1 MLRVLELLGGNPLA
15 PLVEVNTVGQ
25 LETFHLDARRGGTR
39 QVLGQLDRA
48 LALNKSAPERV
59 VGQFRTATFDE
70 VIQLALAMIRAR
82 SRKDQFESLTLGLPG
97 TITIDQVLTTVEL
110 AGFVTQL
117 LDSLARG
124 LRQGC
129 ELFDV
134 LRANV
139 DRVEP
144 ATRHRQVRRGLQ
156 RRNRLGC
163 VHRVNEQEVCTLV
176 RTDGCKIREI
186 GRISNTPRRS
196 RTRRVQLSVDTPR
209 TTRGLQERQR
219 ERIGNNDQGCRLYV
233 AALNRGHE
241 TMPAERQPVRHI
253 KGRTADELAVD
264 HTGRNVA
271 IHLVT
276 RTFATIF
283 EHPLDVDPRAVWH
296 MHREEVP
303 AALAGDNRRRE
314 GTTPFALVGDAQ
326 RLMNIPH
333 RGGFIK
339 GQAES
344 TQDLEKGGGADAHPI
359 PVPIPESGSNAISI
373 GDTAQL
379 IDVVRCGS
387 VNIHRKAFYVAG

>member
-1 MLRVLELLGGNPLA
+1 M
-15 PLVEVNTVGQ
+15 
-25 LETFHLDARRGGTR
+25 
-39 QVLGQLDRA
+39 
-48 LALNKSAPERV
+48 
-59 VGQFRTATFDE
+59 
-70 VIQLALAMIRAR
+70 
-82 SRKDQFESLTLGLPG
+82 
-97 TITIDQVLTTVEL
+97 
-110 AGFVTQL
+110 
-117 LDSLARG
+117 
-124 LRQGC
+124 
-129 ELFDV
+129 
-134 LRANV
+134 
-139 DRVEP
+139 
-144 ATRHRQVRRGLQ
+144 
-156 RRNRLGC
+156 
-163 VHRVNEQEVCTLV
+163 
-176 RTDGCKIREI
+176 
-186 GRISNTPRRS
+186 
-196 RTRRVQLSVDTPR
+196 
-209 TTRGLQERQR
+209 
-219 ERIGNNDQGCRLYV
+219 
-233 AALNRGHE
+233 
-241 TMPAERQPVRHI
+241 RHI
-253 KGRTADELAVD
+253 KGRTADELAID